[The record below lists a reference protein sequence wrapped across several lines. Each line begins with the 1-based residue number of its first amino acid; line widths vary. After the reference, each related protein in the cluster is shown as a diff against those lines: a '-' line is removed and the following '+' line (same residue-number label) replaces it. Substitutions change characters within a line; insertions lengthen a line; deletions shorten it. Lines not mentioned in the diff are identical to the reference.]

1 MCIRAYELV
10 FIYKIALKIED
21 TSFSVCFLK
30 ICLVPEIYR
39 MNVAELER
47 NIDVVVALL
56 KALSNEKR
64 LQILCA
70 LYKAEK
76 SVGELEKLIGISQSS
91 LSQHLAR
98 LRRDGLVQTRR
109 NAQSIHYSLS
119 DGATEAVLK
128 TLYEL
133 YCPEKNPS

>member
-1 MCIRAYELV
+1 
-10 FIYKIALKIED
+10 
-21 TSFSVCFLK
+21 
-30 ICLVPEIYR
+30 
-39 MNVAELER
+39 MNVVDLER
-47 NIDVVVALL
+47 NINIAVALL

-76 SVGELEKLIGISQSS
+76 SVGELEKIIGISQSS

-119 DGATEAVLK
+119 DGAAEAVLK

-133 YCPEKNPS
+133 YCPDKNPS